1 MSKLK
6 RYERTNLYNFYT
18 LRVYKNDHQV
28 RDENDEA
35 RAVLNAVKEDI
46 RLWPKDPKTKEV
58 NIPFTIDRGYNATS
72 MDLMYM
78 GMKTIERFSCI
89 RWRNRKREYDYV
101 RIINMTNCAA
111 MVGHTPGRNDV
122 YLNEPGTS
130 LYQ

>member
-1 MSKLK
+1 MKLSIFQIQIFIFFK
-6 RYERTNLYNFYT
+6 
-18 LRVYKNDHQV
+18 V
-28 RDENDEA
+28 RDADDEA

-89 RWRNRKREYDYV
+89 RFRNRKREYDYV